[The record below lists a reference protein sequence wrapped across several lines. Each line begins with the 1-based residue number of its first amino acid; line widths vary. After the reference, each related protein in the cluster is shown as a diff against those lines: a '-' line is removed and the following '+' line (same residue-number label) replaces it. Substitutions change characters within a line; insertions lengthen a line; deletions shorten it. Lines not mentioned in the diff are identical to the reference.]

1 MCNKI
6 FTIFTEKNV
15 YLNLYLYLFLSRN
28 LGGKL
33 GQQVVE
39 QLHVEN
45 MGDLLKFSEKVFQ
58 QLLGDKN
65 GYEF

>member
-1 MCNKI
+1 M
-6 FTIFTEKNV
+6 
-15 YLNLYLYLFLSRN
+15 
-28 LGGKL
+28 
-33 GQQVVE
+33 VE

-65 GYEF
+65 GYVSAKFLTALYS